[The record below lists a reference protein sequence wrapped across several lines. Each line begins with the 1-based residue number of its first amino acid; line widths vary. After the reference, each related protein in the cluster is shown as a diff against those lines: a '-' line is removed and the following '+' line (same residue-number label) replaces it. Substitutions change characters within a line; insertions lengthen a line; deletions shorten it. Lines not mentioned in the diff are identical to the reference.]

1 MKEQE
6 LKVEEKYSIPSF
18 NTFDPTLLG
27 FLLMMFGYG
36 NTELDLRDCFPEE
49 VLDNL
54 QKKIKEYVDKQL
66 STEEIENNGCN

>member
-1 MKEQE
+1 MEEQE
-6 LKVEEKYSIPSF
+6 LKVEEKYSIPPF
-18 NTFDPTLLG
+18 NTFDPMLLG

-54 QKKIKEYVDKQL
+54 QRKMKEYVDKQL
-66 STEEIENNGCN
+66 LTKEIQDNGGN